1 MAIDEIA
8 KGLTTTTRTA
18 QPLQEEE
25 KKNVFLDIL
34 AAPFRS
40 IKGAAQGVYNLD
52 WATGDELLP
61 DYDNRFLGRSN
72 TIAGGLVEG
81 VSQFMTGF
89 IPVVGIAGKV
99 GKFGTIASKVGTKTA
114 LKVAKGKK
122 ILTTLNYD
130 SSKD

>member
-1 MAIDEIA
+1 M
-8 KGLTTTTRTA
+8 
-18 QPLQEEE
+18 
-25 KKNVFLDIL
+25 
-34 AAPFRS
+34 
-40 IKGAAQGVYNLD
+40 
-52 WATGDELLP
+52 P

-122 ILTTLNYD
+122 EF
-130 SSKD
+130 